1 MANPVTGGCACGAIR
16 YEYSGE
22 PILSLHCYCRDC
34 QRRSGTAFA
43 SGLGVPINV
52 VKIKGEPR
60 YYEVTAD
67 SGKKRQL
74 GFCATCGSPLFTK
87 LEAMPNVIGITPAS
101 LDDPI
106 SSIPASTSILRAR
119 QLGQSLPREFE
130 ASPRCRDSF

>member
-1 MANPVTGGCACGAIR
+1 MRGDPLRVQRGTDSVTALLLSRLPAQERHCVRLGAW
-16 YEYSGE
+16 
-22 PILSLHCYCRDC
+22 
-34 QRRSGTAFA
+34 RS
-43 SGLGVPINV
+43 NYV

-101 LDDPI
+101 LDDPNLFHPSI
-106 SSIPASTSILRAR
+106 NVYTSSAPAWAIFAEGVR
-119 QLGQSLPREFE
+119 
-130 ASPRCRDSF
+130 SFPKMPG